1 MRDISSGISNFVLLL
16 GVLMSGSGTLV
27 LITDGLAASPSSLII
42 GLELKLQLKAFECNR
57 IFNLAAAS
65 SLRVWRMTSITLRL
79 FSDVATVAA
88 PRLSGG
94 PASPAGPLAGLLQ
107 TEASQGRLA
116 VVFTGLLGPQRPQTQ
131 EGGQG
136 GQGRH
141 LGLPWYEGKVSKN
154 GSKLPLETF
163 S

>member
-57 IFNLAAAS
+57 IFKSKTVNLAAAS
-65 SLRVWRMTSITLRL
+65 SLRVVRMTSITLRL
-79 FSDVATVAA
+79 FPDVATVAA

-107 TEASQGRLA
+107 TEAAQGRLA
-116 VVFTGLLGPQRPQTQ
+116 VVFTGLLGP
-131 EGGQG
+131 
-136 GQGRH
+136 
-141 LGLPWYEGKVSKN
+141 
-154 GSKLPLETF
+154 
-163 S
+163 

>member
-1 MRDISSGISNFVLLL
+1 
-16 GVLMSGSGTLV
+16 
-27 LITDGLAASPSSLII
+27 
-42 GLELKLQLKAFECNR
+42 
-57 IFNLAAAS
+57 
-65 SLRVWRMTSITLRL
+65 MTSITLRL
-79 FSDVATVAA
+79 FPDVATVAA
-88 PRLSGG
+88 PRLSAG

-107 TEASQGRLA
+107 TEAAQGRLA
-116 VVFTGLLGPQRPQTQ
+116 VVFTGLLGPQTQ

-154 GSKLPLETF
+154 GSKLPVETF